1 MGISFSE
8 HFWETTSEGFQDD
21 GVLPRPPLLPPR
33 KMGKGGITVEEL
45 GGREGY
51 IGGML
56 FLVLR
61 MRGSIL
67 V

>member
-21 GVLPRPPLLPPR
+21 CVLPRPPLLPPR

>member
-21 GVLPRPPLLPPR
+21 GVLPPPPLLPPR